1 MREDEPVSS
10 TAGIGAAAADEA
22 THSLLYDSDC
32 GFCKWSLDKI
42 LLWDRR
48 GRLRPV
54 AIQSAEGQ
62 RLLSELDPAAR
73 LDSWH
78 LAGPG
83 GELASAGAGAAPLAR
98 LLPGGR
104 PLAFAFE
111 RLPRT
116 TDRAYRWVAS
126 HRDRLA
132 RLVGVDDS
140 CELER
145 G

>member
-1 MREDEPVSS
+1 MTD
-10 TAGIGAAAADEA
+10 AGPSRADA
-22 THSLLYDSDC
+22 SHAILYDSDC

-54 AIQSAEGQ
+54 AIQSPEGD
-62 RLLSELDPAAR
+62 RLLADVPPDHR

-78 LAGPG
+78 LIEPG
-83 GELASAGAGAAPLAR
+83 GERHSAGAGAAPLAR
-98 LLPGGR
+98 LLPAGR
-104 PLAFAFE
+104 PLAFLFGGF
-111 RLPRT
+111 PRT
-116 TDRAYRWVAS
+116 TDRAYRWVAD

-140 CELER
+140 CELKR
-145 G
+145 